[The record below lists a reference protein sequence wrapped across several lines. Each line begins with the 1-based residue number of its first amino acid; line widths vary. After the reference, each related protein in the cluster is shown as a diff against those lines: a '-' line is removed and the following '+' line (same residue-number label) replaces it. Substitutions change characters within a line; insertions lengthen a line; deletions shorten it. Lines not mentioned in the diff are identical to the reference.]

1 MGKKAGNKNNQ
12 DPETPVSH
20 KAIPTYPLS
29 PSEIEM
35 IVFAKWDG
43 MAYAKSDRANSTAIS
58 LEGDELQKFV
68 TGLPFNPDYKPA
80 NNRMVEIAPANDADI
95 RWLLDRAHRIQLVS
109 TDGKLPNELD
119 NDGWRSG
126 KPGVKKDDGIGILL
140 HRPAA

>member
-1 MGKKAGNKNNQ
+1 MGKKAGIKNNQ

-43 MAYAKSDRANSTAIS
+43 MAYTKSDRANSTAIS

-80 NNRMVEIAPANDADI
+80 NNRMVEIA
-95 RWLLDRAHRIQLVS
+95 
-109 TDGKLPNELD
+109 
-119 NDGWRSG
+119 
-126 KPGVKKDDGIGILL
+126 
-140 HRPAA
+140 